1 MSPLS
6 YDLPEFI
13 SPDEFEAAIPQEIKD
28 RVDAMMKKEL
38 MHRFY
43 QLWSRFLGELGSHAM
58 LDERR
63 EYFLLKKRYG
73 KIISPH

>member
-6 YDLPEFI
+6 DDLPEFS

-28 RVDAMMKKEL
+28 RVDAMTKKEL

-43 QLWSRFLGELGSHAM
+43 HLWSRFLGELGSYAT
-58 LDERR
+58 LEERR
-63 EYFLLKKRYG
+63 EYFLLKKRYA